1 MKSKAYVLMQIRELL
16 QKNRGLCEDEI
27 EDWVKENNE
36 KTVYELLVI
45 KKELAGSKEFRDVS
59 FMRWFRE

>member
-1 MKSKAYVLMQIRELL
+1 MKSKAYVLMQIKELL

-27 EDWVKENNE
+27 EDWVIENNE

-45 KKELAGSKEFRDVS
+45 KKELSGSKEFRDVS